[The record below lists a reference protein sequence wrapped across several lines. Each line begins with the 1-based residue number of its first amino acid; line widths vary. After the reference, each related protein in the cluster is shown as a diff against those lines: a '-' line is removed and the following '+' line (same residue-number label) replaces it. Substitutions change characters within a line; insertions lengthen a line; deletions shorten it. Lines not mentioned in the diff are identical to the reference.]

1 LRFIF
6 GKFSVEGKRHGSHK
20 ANNKLYPALFR
31 EMFRILKVD
40 GEALLLTM
48 EKGIMSRL
56 LQQQRNKWQTIKIYN
71 VSHSH
76 SYFIFH
82 FVLRTE

>member
-1 LRFIF
+1 LFI
-6 GKFSVEGKRHGSHK
+6 EGKRHGSHK

-40 GEALLLTM
+40 AEALLLTM

-56 LQQQRNKWQTIKIYN
+56 LQQQANKWQTIKIYN
-71 VSHSH
+71 VSLIHIL
-76 SYFIFH
+76 FDILF
-82 FVLRTE
+82 

>member
-1 LRFIF
+1 MFFSKLFI
-6 GKFSVEGKRHGSHK
+6 EGKRHGSHK

-40 GEALLLTM
+40 AEALLLTM

-56 LQQQRNKWQTIKIYN
+56 LQQQANKWQTIKIYN
-71 VSHSH
+71 VSLIHIL
-76 SYFIFH
+76 FDILF
-82 FVLRTE
+82 